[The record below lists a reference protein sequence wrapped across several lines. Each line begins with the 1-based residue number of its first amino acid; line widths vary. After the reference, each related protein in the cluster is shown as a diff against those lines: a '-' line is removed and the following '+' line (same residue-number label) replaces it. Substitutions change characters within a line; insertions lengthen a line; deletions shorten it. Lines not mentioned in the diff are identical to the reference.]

1 MLIGAGH
8 TSARYALKTE
18 AIMETN
24 VGQQGRIISGAAGG
38 LLALLGARQRGPI
51 GLLLAAA
58 GGYLVYR
65 AATGNDPV
73 MQVTGGGAVA
83 SKPIFV
89 EHSVVI
95 DRPASQVYEYWRKL
109 ENLPNVMSH
118 LESVTVL
125 DDRRSRWVAKAP
137 LGSHVEWEAEIV
149 NDKPG
154 ERIGWHSL
162 PGATVDNAGSVQ
174 FEALAGGHQGSAQS
188 SGNQAAGAAGGVNLN
203 SGSTRVHVALSYR
216 PPAGPLGAAVAKMF
230 GEEPSQQIAED
241 LQKFK
246 QSFES
251 GNSKN

>member
-1 MLIGAGH
+1 MD
-8 TSARYALKTE
+8 
-18 AIMETN
+18 TN
-24 VGQQGRIISGAAGG
+24 VGQQQRIISGAAGG
-38 LLALLGARQRGPI
+38 LLALMGARKRGPL
-51 GLLLAAA
+51 GLLMAAA

-73 MQVTGGGAVA
+73 MQATGGGATS

-95 DRPASQVYEYWRKL
+95 DRPAQQVYDYWRKL
-109 ENLPNVMSH
+109 ENLPHVMSH
-118 LESVTVL
+118 LESVTAL

-137 LGSHVEWEAEIV
+137 LGTHVEWEAEIV

-174 FEALAGGHQGSAQS
+174 FESLAG
-188 SGNQAAGAAGGVNLN
+188 
-203 SGSTRVHVALSYR
+203 GSTRVHVALSYR
-216 PPAGPLGAAVAKMF
+216 PPAGALGAAVAKMF

-251 GNSKN
+251 GTLKN

>member
-1 MLIGAGH
+1 
-8 TSARYALKTE
+8 
-18 AIMETN
+18 METN
-24 VGQQGRIISGAAGG
+24 IGQQGRIISGAAGG

-73 MQVTGGGAVA
+73 MQVTGGGAPS

-95 DRPASQVYEYWRKL
+95 DRPAQQVYEYWRKL
-109 ENLPNVMSH
+109 ENLPSIMSH
-118 LESVTVL
+118 LESVTAL

-174 FEALAGGHQGSAQS
+174 FEALVGASQGSAQS
-188 SGNQAAGAAGGVNLN
+188 SGNQAAGTAGGVNLN

-216 PPAGPLGAAVAKMF
+216 PPAGPLGAAVARMF

-251 GNSKN
+251 GSSKN

>member
-1 MLIGAGH
+1 MG
-8 TSARYALKTE
+8 
-18 AIMETN
+18 MEVSMESN
-24 VGQQGRIISGAAGG
+24 VGQPNIGQQGRIISGAAGG
-38 LLALLGARQRGPI
+38 VLALLGARKRGPL

-73 MQVTGGGAVA
+73 MQAAGGTAS

-95 DRPASQVYEYWRKL
+95 DRPAQQVYDYWRKL
-109 ENLPNVMSH
+109 ENLPHVMSH
-118 LESVTVL
+118 LESVTTL

-174 FEALAGGHQGSAQS
+174 FESLGGGDQK
-188 SGNQAAGAAGGVNLN
+188 

-246 QSFES
+246 QSFENGS
-251 GNSKN
+251 LKN

>member
-1 MLIGAGH
+1 MD
-8 TSARYALKTE
+8 
-18 AIMETN
+18 TN
-24 VGQQGRIISGAAGG
+24 VNQQGRIISGAAGS
-38 LLALLGARQRGPI
+38 LLALMGARKRGPL
-51 GLLLAAA
+51 GLLMAAA

-73 MQVTGGGAVA
+73 MQATGGGATS

-95 DRPASQVYEYWRKL
+95 DRPAQQVYDYWRKL
-109 ENLPNVMSH
+109 ENLPHVMSH
-118 LESVTVL
+118 LESVTAL

-137 LGSHVEWEAEIV
+137 LGTHVEWEAEIV

-174 FEALAGGHQGSAQS
+174 FESLSGGNA
-188 SGNQAAGAAGGVNLN
+188 SG
-203 SGSTRVHVALSYR
+203 GSTRVHVALSYR
-216 PPAGPLGAAVAKMF
+216 PPAGALGAAVAKMF

-251 GNSKN
+251 GTLKN

>member
-1 MLIGAGH
+1 
-8 TSARYALKTE
+8 
-18 AIMETN
+18 MESN

-38 LLALLGARQRGPI
+38 LLAILGARRRGPL
-51 GLLLAAA
+51 GLLMAAA

-73 MQVTGGGAVA
+73 MQVTGGGSVA

-95 DRPASQVYEYWRKL
+95 DRAAGQVYDYWRKL
-109 ENLPNVMSH
+109 ENLPQVMSH

-125 DDRRSRWVAKAP
+125 DERRSRWVAKAP

-174 FEALAGGHQGSAQS
+174 FESLAGGG
-188 SGNQAAGAAGGVNLN
+188 
-203 SGSTRVHVALSYR
+203 TRVHVALSYR

-246 QSFES
+246 QSFEN
-251 GNSKN
+251 GTLKN

>member
-1 MLIGAGH
+1 MLFGTGH

-125 DDRRSRWVAKAP
+125 DNRRSRWVAKAP

-174 FEALAGGHQGSAQS
+174 FEALAGGSPSAGSPAM
-188 SGNQAAGAAGGVNLN
+188 GNPEH
-203 SGSTRVHVALSYR
+203 GSTRVHVALSYR
-216 PPAGPLGAAVAKMF
+216 PPVGPLGAAVAKMF

-251 GNSKN
+251 GSSKN

>member
-1 MLIGAGH
+1 M
-8 TSARYALKTE
+8 T
-18 AIMETN
+18 MESNTKD
-24 VGQQGRIISGAAGG
+24 QQRMMTAAAGG
-38 LLALLGARQRGPI
+38 TLALLGLRKRGLS

-65 AATGNDPV
+65 AANGSDIV
-73 MQVTGGGAVA
+73 AQVTGSGSVS

-95 DRPASQVYEYWRKL
+95 DRPAQQVYDYWRKL
-109 ENLPNVMSH
+109 ENLPQIMSH
-118 LESVTVL
+118 LESVTTL

-137 LGSHVEWEAEIV
+137 MGTHVEWEAEIV

-174 FEALAGGHQGSAQS
+174 FEAMP
-188 SGNQAAGAAGGVNLN
+188 N
-203 SGSTRVHVALSYR
+203 GSTRVHVALSYR
-216 PPAGPLGAAVAKMF
+216 PPAGPLGAAVAKLF

-246 QSFES
+246 QAFEAQ
-251 GNSKN
+251 NKN